1 MLSDVSPWLVIM
13 VLVFLGFILVVFNA
27 KRDSALR
34 AAAYTLVLS
43 IIFIYV
49 LTAHLVPEI
58 RYKLPLPEYPQASAD
73 AHVLACCPL
82 PRSSISIT
90 QLFCRVV
97 VVSLDR
103 SLDRA
108 FFVRA
113 RPALSSRRQQCPLQH
128 LFVLTHPRAR
138 CRKFHSLIPAD
149 CMVAEQPKV
158 IAYHS
163 KHGRGKHLPLLH
175 PFLPFF
181 SRPSPSKFP
190 SFVPCLVFPSPLARS
205 AHTHAQA
212 HAQAHARVLL
222 A

>member
-73 AHVLACCPL
+73 AHVTACCPL

-90 QLFCRVV
+90 TLLSCRCCFA
-97 VVSLDR
+97 R
-103 SLDRA
+103 SCILRE
-108 FFVRA
+108 
-113 RPALSSRRQQCPLQH
+113 SSPG
-128 LFVLTHPRAR
+128 
-138 CRKFHSLIPAD
+138 
-149 CMVAEQPKV
+149 AEQPAPTV
-158 IAYHS
+158 SFAAPVCANPSSRSVQEIPFTHPCRL
-163 KHGRGKHLPLLH
+163 HGGGAAKGHRVSLETRTWAILPLLH

-181 SRPSPSKFP
+181 SRPSPSIFP
-190 SFVPCLVFPSPLARS
+190 SFVPCLVFSSPLARS
-205 AHTHAQA
+205 AHA
-212 HAQAHARVLL
+212 HTYAQAHARVLL